1 MSEDRVSGDRVSV
14 PSPEELAALAARL
27 GFHVDTEIVD
37 VMRAAVEASEPAVA
51 RLRARPLPSDGA
63 ADPAHG
69 DVWLRR
75 WSGSAPLRGRCP

>member
-1 MSEDRVSGDRVSV
+1 MSV
-14 PSPEELAALAARL
+14 PGADELAALAARL
-27 GFHVDTEIVD
+27 GYRVDAEIVD

-69 DVWLRR
+69 DR
-75 WSGSAPLRGRCP
+75 WVRP